1 MKGLEEISFNVT
13 CSGCGKDFPHVL
25 KSADYGRK
33 RFPSRINIKVLLRKG
48 NLPETVEVVCPECS
62 ATTVLDIDDSEQR
75 VVFKKRIGKKKK
87 VPSLL
92 RRKHRVKG

>member
-1 MKGLEEISFNVT
+1 MKGADELSFSVT
-13 CSGCGKDFPHVL
+13 CSGCGASFPHVL

-33 RFPSRINIKVLLRKG
+33 RFPSRVNIEVLLRKG

-87 VPSLL
+87 SSSRHP
-92 RRKHRVKG
+92 RKHRIKG